1 MEGGKGV
8 TLTGVDDSARLDG
21 IDLVKLSF
29 ELPNPRTQVT
39 FWVDLE
45 RGAIPVQTRVV
56 EEAKDHGT
64 LAVWEEHLGDLRR
77 VASGWLPFRMTH
89 VSGSTSRREGSGG
102 SPSGGAFS
110 GLLVRETV
118 VDKADFESRPAAAVF
133 ALEFPKEVSV
143 IDSDRLLAYGRRR
156 VWTLRD
162 FSPSAQAKARRISLK
177 SPFPTQPPAM
187 PLESRSW
194 WPAGLAIVGL
204 ACVLSAGAL
213 LLYKWR
219 RHAT

>member
-1 MEGGKGV
+1 LDGSKGV

-21 IDLVKLSF
+21 NDLVKLSF

-45 RGAIPVQTRVV
+45 HGGIPVQTRVV
-56 EEAKDHGT
+56 EEAKDQRT
-64 LAVWEEHLGDLRR
+64 LVVSEEHLRDLRR
-77 VASGWLPFRMTH
+77 VASGWLPFRMVH
-89 VSGSTSRREGSGG
+89 VSGRTSRTEGSGA
-102 SPSGGAFS
+102 SLPGGALS
-110 GLLVRETV
+110 GLFVRETV
-118 VDKADFESRPAAAVF
+118 VDEANFESRPAATTF
-133 ALEFPKEVSV
+133 ALEFPEEVSV

-162 FSPSAQAKARRISLK
+162 FSPAARAKGRRISLA

-187 PLESRSW
+187 PLDSRSW